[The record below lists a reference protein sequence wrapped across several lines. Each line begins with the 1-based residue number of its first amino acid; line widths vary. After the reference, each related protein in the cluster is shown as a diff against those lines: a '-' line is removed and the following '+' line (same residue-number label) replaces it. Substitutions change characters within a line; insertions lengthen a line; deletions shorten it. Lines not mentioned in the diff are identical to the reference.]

1 MSDKIQ
7 ILGLSEYYP
16 AVILDILTDLGYED
30 FTFFPNLE
38 VSFSPYFPLKDYAY
52 QIMGIEG
59 KLDKKMAIVFGVS
72 NPKNKYA
79 VFKHFQKLHSL
90 ALENLSTFIHNSSYF
105 PYSSKMGKGVI
116 IEQNCTLSSQT
127 LLGDAISIKRGVTIG
142 HHCKIGSWVDI
153 NPGVTISGKVN
164 IGVGTMIGSGATL
177 IDGISI
183 GNNTIIGAGS
193 VVTKDIPSGVIAYG
207 NPCKVIKYNDRWNL
221 PIE

>member
-16 AVILDILTDLGYED
+16 AVLLDILKDLGYKD

-38 VSFSPYFPLKDYAY
+38 VSFCPYFPLKDFEY
-52 QIMGIEG
+52 QIRDKES
-59 KLDKKMAIVFGVS
+59 KPDKKKAIVLGVS
-72 NPKNKYA
+72 NPGNKYV

-90 ALENLSTFIHNSSYF
+90 ALEDLTTFIHNSSYF
-105 PYSSKMGKGVI
+105 PNSSKIGKGVF

-164 IGVGTMIGSGATL
+164 IGIGTMIGSGATL

-193 VVTKDIPSGVIAYG
+193 VVTKDMPSGVIAYG
-207 NPCKVIKYNDRWNL
+207 NPCKVIKHNDRWNL
-221 PIE
+221 SIE